1 MGRTES
7 SATWIGQN
15 VPTAGS
21 RFEFQDFELEDL
33 AQAYGARPATFIPSS
48 ISYSSVERDA
58 REGAALPRI
67 G

>member
-21 RFEFQDFELEDL
+21 RRESQDFELEEL
-33 AQAYGARPATFIPSS
+33 ARVFGARPATFIPSS
-48 ISYSSVERDA
+48 ISLSTVEHDA
-58 REGAALPRI
+58 RVSAASPPTS
-67 G
+67 